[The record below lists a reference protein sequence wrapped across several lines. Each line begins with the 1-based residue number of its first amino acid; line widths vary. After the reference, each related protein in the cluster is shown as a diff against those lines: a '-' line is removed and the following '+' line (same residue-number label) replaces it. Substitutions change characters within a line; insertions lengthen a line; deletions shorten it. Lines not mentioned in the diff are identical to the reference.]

1 MINIYEELLR
11 KWLVYMNFSEAAI
24 DKSIAWIGLLTLII
38 ASIIVYFVL
47 LFVLKKIGI
56 RLIRKTSNT
65 LDDELLDSRVFHKL
79 IYIIPIMMIDYG
91 LKSIIQTHE
100 LPLNFFYRLT
110 EACYVIVFTG
120 IAHSLL
126 KVWNTVYLQK
136 HQEGHSITSLVQ
148 ALKIIVTIF
157 GIVIIISLLINVPT
171 SVILTALGTAS
182 AILLL
187 IFKDTILGFV
197 SSIQLSTNKMVLLGD
212 WIEMPQ
218 YGADGRVID
227 ISLVAVKVRNWDN
240 TVTTIP
246 TYALVTTSV
255 KNWRAM
261 SETGRRRIKR
271 SIYMDMTSVKFVD
284 RELIEKLRK
293 IQSIKDYLDQ
303 KDIEIEAHNTKNM
316 IDDSVALNGRRQ
328 TNLGIF
334 RAYIV
339 HYLKNYPHI
348 DHESST
354 FLVRQLQ
361 PTDMGIPLEIYV
373 FTNTAEWVTYENI
386 QSDIFDH
393 ILASVEYFDLHVY
406 QRPSWNDYRTK
417 ELFSMKANTGNE
429 Q

>member
-1 MINIYEELLR
+1 MFNIYEELLR
-11 KWLVYMNFSEAAI
+11 KWLVYLNFSEVGI
-24 DKSIAWIGLLTLII
+24 DKGIAWICLLTFII
-38 ASIIVYFVL
+38 ISIIIYYASL
-47 LFVLKKIGI
+47 LVIKKVVFK
-56 RLIRKTSNT
+56 LILKTSNT
-65 LDDELLDSRVFHKL
+65 IDDELFDSKVFHKL
-79 IYIIPIMMIDYG
+79 IYILPIMIIDNG
-91 LKSIIQTHE
+91 LKSIIRAHS
-100 LPLNFFYRLT
+100 LPLMFINRAI
-110 EACYVIVFTG
+110 EVCYVIVFVG
-120 IAHSLL
+120 VAHSLL
-126 KVWNTVYLQK
+126 KFWNIIYLQK

-148 ALKIIVTIF
+148 AVKIIVTIF
-157 GIVIIISLLINVPT
+157 GAIIIISILFNVPT
-171 SVILTALGTAS
+171 GVILTALGTAS

-197 SSIQLSTNKMVLLGD
+197 GSIQLSTNKMVLLGD

-227 ISLVAVKVRNWDN
+227 ISLVAVKVKNWDN

-246 TYALVTTSV
+246 TYALVANSV

-271 SIYMDMTSVKFVD
+271 FIYMDMTSVKFVD
-284 RELIEKLRK
+284 RELLEKLRK
-293 IQSIKDYLDQ
+293 IQSIKDYLDH
-303 KDIEIEAHNTKNM
+303 KDKEIEAYNTEHL

-334 RAYIV
+334 RTYIV
-339 HYLKNYPHI
+339 HYLMSHHHI
-348 DHESST
+348 DNETST

-373 FTNTAEWVTYENI
+373 FTNTAVWAEYENI

>member
-1 MINIYEELLR
+1 MI
-11 KWLVYMNFSEAAI
+11 
-24 DKSIAWIGLLTLII
+24 
-38 ASIIVYFVL
+38 
-47 LFVLKKIGI
+47 
-56 RLIRKTSNT
+56 
-65 LDDELLDSRVFHKL
+65 
-79 IYIIPIMMIDYG
+79 IDYG
-91 LKSIIQTHE
+91 LKSIIQAHE
-100 LPLNFFYRLT
+100 LPLTLINRIIESFY
-110 EACYVIVFTG
+110 VVVFIG
-120 IAHSLL
+120 VVHSLL
-126 KVWNTVYLQK
+126 KVWNTVYLK
-136 HQEGHSITSLVQ
+136 NHQEGHSITSLVQ
-148 ALKIIVTIF
+148 ALKIIVTII
-157 GIVIIISLLINVPT
+157 GVIVIISILFNVQT
-171 SVILTALGTAS
+171 NVILTAIGATS

-187 IFKDTILGFV
+187 VFKDTILGFV
-197 SSIQLSTNKMVLLGD
+197 SSVQLSTNKMVLLGD

-271 SIYMDMTSVKFVD
+271 FIYMDMTSVKFVD
-284 RELIEKLRK
+284 RELLEKLRK
-293 IQSIKDYLDQ
+293 IQSIKDYLDH
-303 KDIEIEAHNTKNM
+303 KDKEIEAYNTQHL

-339 HYLKNYPHI
+339 HYLKNHPHI
-348 DHESST
+348 DHETST

-373 FTNTAEWVTYENI
+373 FTNTAVWADYENI

-417 ELFSMKANTGNE
+417 ELFSMNANKKE
-429 Q
+429 